1 MKRNTTIT
9 PILYSRKDKDNL
21 YPVKIRITE
30 ERKSQF
36 ISLGFSISKSHWL
49 KSTRRVSTSNPN
61 HREFNYTIEQKIKEY
76 DNVNKKYGVIKIGRL
91 NVFCDLDD
99 KIKSMIGQQYYTSKR
114 YKTLYLHLESF
125 CGNLGLNYHQIDR
138 DFFRDFKNYLQNNIT
153 PRDNLSNT
161 PSSNTIVNYL
171 NTLKTFLL
179 EKQREGVYLSD
190 LHFTKGIIPKKN
202 KTPKRTLEV
211 EEIWKLENILP
222 SHPKFRPLLW
232 NSLNTFMFN
241 FWSQGLR
248 IGDCLRLKW
257 GNIQDDVISLKMEK
271 TDIGLTIPLND
282 SNIHRLKWF
291 ISEKDLFPIWN
302 WERKEWN
309 NYFPI
314 PNEEKNEIEKITTPF
329 PLDILS
335 SIENSYQYDWLNM
348 IEELKDKEFEY
359 YYIDQMSDFRPKDRY
374 GYEYHSY
381 FKSKNPHLFET
392 LNERLMIFNKELK
405 LVINKISKDEN
416 YRNQFIFPFLRGYE
430 NERDLTKFSN
440 KISSSVSLI
449 NKSLKEISKIV
460 GIEKKI
466 SNHWSR
472 HTITSISKSLGVD
485 LYELKNWLGHTSVKT
500 TESYVNT
507 ITTHSSI
514 KNTKNVKNLLE
525 NPNSI

>member
-1 MKRNTTIT
+1 
-9 PILYSRKDKDNL
+9 
-21 YPVKIRITE
+21 
-30 ERKSQF
+30 
-36 ISLGFSISKSHWL
+36 
-49 KSTRRVSTSNPN
+49 
-61 HREFNYTIEQKIKEY
+61 
-76 DNVNKKYGVIKIGRL
+76 
-91 NVFCDLDD
+91 
-99 KIKSMIGQQYYTSKR
+99 
-114 YKTLYLHLESF
+114 
-125 CGNLGLNYHQIDR
+125 
-138 DFFRDFKNYLQNNIT
+138 
-153 PRDNLSNT
+153 
-161 PSSNTIVNYL
+161 
-171 NTLKTFLL
+171 
-179 EKQREGVYLSD
+179 
-190 LHFTKGIIPKKN
+190 
-202 KTPKRTLEV
+202 
-211 EEIWKLENILP
+211 
-222 SHPKFRPLLW
+222 
-232 NSLNTFMFN
+232 MFN

-302 WERKEWN
+302 WEKKEWN